1 MKRSLKRTAIR
12 RAMAG
17 QEGYK
22 YEPLSSSGEESDPVT
37 RTESD
42 DILESLEQHLRRFK
56 KGSRR
61 TVINMGIAAVMV
73 LGFVYWAAV
82 GLGLPTNSS
91 CDTINAGYYCQPE
104 ISHFWGQYSPYFSVP
119 SEISAVV
126 PDQCEISF
134 AQILSRH
141 GARDPTAG
149 KTATY
154 TALVERIQNTTTSYG
169 ADYKFIKDYKYTLG
183 ADQLSVFGQQELI
196 NSGIKYYNRYK
207 ALASSIT
214 PFIRSSGQDRV
225 VESAQNWTQGFNSA
239 RLADS
244 SSTAN
249 ASYPFNIV
257 IISENKGSN
266 NTLDHG
272 LCTVFE
278 DGPDSTIGDS
288 AQAKWASIFTPNITS
303 RLNSN
308 LPGAN
313 LTMADTIYFMDLC
326 PFNTVASPT
335 GIISPFCKIFTAA
348 DWKAYDYY
356 QSLGKY
362 YGYSWGNP
370 LGPTQGVG
378 FTNELIARLTNSPLQ
393 DHTSTN
399 HTLDDDPATFPVEKS
414 IKLYADFS
422 HDNDMTGIFS
432 ALGLYNSTSA
442 LSNTTREDV
451 LQTNG
456 YSASWSVPFAARMYV
471 EKMTCA
477 GESEELVRVIVNDRV
492 LPLETCGGDELGRCG
507 LSKFVD
513 SLSFATA
520 GGDWGSCFT
529 S

>member
-1 MKRSLKRTAIR
+1 MKRSLKRTAVR
-12 RAMAG
+12 RAMVG
-17 QEGYK
+17 HERYK
-22 YEPLSSSGEESDPVT
+22 YEPLPSSEEDSDPVT
-37 RTESD
+37 STDSD
-42 DILESLEQHLRRFK
+42 DILQSLEQHLRTFK
-56 KGSRR
+56 KRSRR
-61 TVINMGIAAVMV
+61 KVINMGIAAVV
-73 LGFVYWAAV
+73 ILGLVYWAAV
-82 GLGLPTNSS
+82 GFGLPTNSS
-91 CDTINAGYYCQPE
+91 CDTVNAGYYCQPE
-104 ISHFWGQYSPYFSVP
+104 ISHFWGQYSPYFAVP
-119 SEISAVV
+119 SEISASV

-141 GARDPTAG
+141 GARDPTSG

-154 TALVERIQNTTTSYG
+154 TALVDRIQNTTTSYG
-169 ADYKFIKDYKYTLG
+169 AGYTFIKDYEYSLG
-183 ADQLSVFGQQELI
+183 ADQLTVFGQQELI

-207 ALASSIT
+207 SLASTIT

-225 VESAQNWTQGFNSA
+225 VESAQNWTQGFHSA
-239 RLADS
+239 RLEDS
-244 SSTAN
+244 LSGAN
-249 ASYPFNIV
+249 ASYPYDIL
-257 IISENKGSN
+257 IISEDTGSN

-272 LCTVFE
+272 LCTSFE
-278 DGPDSTIGDS
+278 DGFDSTIGDS
-288 AQAKWASIFTPNITS
+288 AQATWASIFTPNITS
-303 RLNSN
+303 RLNKN

-313 LTMADTIYFMDLC
+313 LTNTDTLYFMDLC

-335 GIISPFCKIFTAA
+335 GTLSPFCNIFTAA

-370 LGPTQGVG
+370 LGPTQGIG
-378 FTNELIARLTNSPLQ
+378 FTNELIARLTNNPIH

-399 HTLDDDPATFPVEKS
+399 HTLDDDPATFPIDAS

-422 HDNDMTGIFS
+422 HDNDMTAIFS
-432 ALGLYNSTSA
+432 ALGLYNSTHA
-442 LSNTTREDV
+442 LSNTTRENTS
-451 LQTNG
+451 QTKG

-492 LPLETCGGDELGRCG
+492 LPLEMCGGDELGRCG
-507 LSKFVD
+507 LVRFVE
-513 SLSFATA
+513 SLSFAVE